1 MNVEC
6 RQLACR
12 ILLLSKQAHM
22 KISVLILLLSLPA
35 AAQSPAPGAA
45 APAAAKN
52 PPAAQNSLTAAN
64 DQKARELIKQA
75 IHALGDEAYLNV
87 QDMQQQGRAYS
98 FYHGE
103 ANGVGT
109 LFWRF
114 WKWPDKDRVELTKQR
129 DVIYIENG
137 DKGYE
142 TTFKGTRPQEDKDM
156 VEYLRQREFSLDY
169 VLRRWFK
176 EPDVALFYEGQTIA
190 DNHQVERVTV
200 MNKQNQAV
208 TLDLDM
214 QTHLPIKKTFV
225 WREPDTRYRN
235 EETEVYGN
243 YHRVQGINTPYDVV
257 RERNGEM
264 TRQRFL
270 SGVTYNTGI
279 ADSLFDAKVTYDPD
293 AKKHPGN

>member
-1 MNVEC
+1 
-6 RQLACR
+6 
-12 ILLLSKQAHM
+12 M
-22 KISVLILLLSLPA
+22 KISVLILLLSLTA
-35 AAQSPAPGAA
+35 AAQSPAPGTAT
-45 APAAAKN
+45 PATKN
-52 PPAAQNSLTAAN
+52 SSVSKDSLAAAN
-64 DQKARELIKQA
+64 DQKARELINKA
-75 IHALGDEAYLNV
+75 IQALGGQAYLTF
-87 QDMQQQGRAYS
+87 QDMQQQGRVYS
-98 FYHGE
+98 FYRGE
-103 ANGVGT
+103 SNSVGT

-156 VEYLRQREFSLDY
+156 VEYLRQREYSLDY
-169 VLRRWFK
+169 VLRRWLN
-176 EPDVALFYEGQTIA
+176 ESDVALFYEGQTVA
-190 DNHQVERVTV
+190 DNHEVERVTI

-214 QTHLPIKKTFV
+214 QTHLPIKKTFI

-235 EETEVYGN
+235 EETEIYGN
-243 YHRVQGINTPYDVV
+243 YHVVQGINTPYDIV
-257 RERNGEM
+257 RMHNGEM

-270 SGVTYNTGI
+270 TDARYNTGI